1 MKEEIVE
8 VGGTKLFS
16 LTNNATS
23 SCVKEVAVISPT
35 KNRKQSIL
43 FNVMK
48 MYYKNRLTE

>member
-16 LTNNATS
+16 LTNNVTS

-48 MYYKNRLTE
+48 NVL